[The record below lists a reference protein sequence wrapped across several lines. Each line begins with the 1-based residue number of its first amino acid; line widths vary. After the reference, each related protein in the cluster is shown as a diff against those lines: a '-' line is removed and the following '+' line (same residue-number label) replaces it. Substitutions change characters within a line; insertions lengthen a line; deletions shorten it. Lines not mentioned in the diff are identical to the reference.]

1 MKEKVLITGANG
13 HLGKK
18 LILASDEYDICALVR
33 SEKAERD
40 LMNFIEGHSIKNVE
54 IVKGDYLDVSTMKQL
69 VSSYRYVVH
78 LVGII
83 KENKQNNFDL
93 VHKQTTEALI
103 EALKDSK
110 VEKICYISILGSKE
124 NSGNACFS
132 SRGYAEKLF
141 LKSAIPSLI
150 LQTPMVL
157 GEGDNASRAI
167 LKNALSKFNFTF
179 RKLSL
184 EQPIYAGDVIKAIKI
199 DINRTFTGEMSPNG
213 IKILAGPISL
223 TREELTQKVAKLK
236 GVKVKVFSLPLLL
249 GYALAGI
256 AEILLPNP
264 PISKAM
270 LEVLDHDDNVDPL
283 PACSELD
290 IRLTPLESMLESI
303 VFFK

>member
-54 IVKGDYLDVSTMKQL
+54 IVKGDYLNVSTMKQL

-93 VHKQTTEALI
+93 VHKQTTGALI
-103 EALKDSK
+103 QALKDSK
-110 VEKICYISILGSKE
+110 VKKICYISILGSNE
-124 NSGNACFS
+124 NSGNTCFS

-199 DINRTFTGEMSPNG
+199 DINKTFTGEMSPNG

-236 GVKVKVFSLPLLL
+236 GVKVRVFSLPLLV

-256 AEILLPNP
+256 AEILFPNP
-264 PISKAM
+264 PTSKAM

-303 VFFK
+303 VSFK